1 MPNPLTLFHRSNFN
15 HYPDTACDLA
25 SVGVIY
31 LSGADKGKKAGF
43 VGASWGEHPTA
54 PDCLHIAVLASPD
67 EVEAKLTDW
76 GLQRDPNQTDFP
88 PEPPLPQDSDGVV

>member
-1 MPNPLTLFHRSNFN
+1 MKLTLFHRSTLNP
-15 HYPDTACDLA
+15 YPDTFCDTA
-25 SVGVIY
+25 TIGVVY

-54 PDCLHIAVLASPD
+54 PDCLHVAVLNGPD
-67 EVEAKLTDW
+67 EVDAKLADW

-88 PEPPLPQDSDGVV
+88 PETTPSPDSDGVI

>member
-1 MPNPLTLFHRSNFN
+1 MPALTLFHRSTFDQ
-15 HYPDTACDLA
+15 YADTMCDMA

-31 LSGADKGKKAGF
+31 LSGKDKGKKAGF
-43 VGASWGEHPTA
+43 IGASWGEHPDA

-76 GLQRDPNQTDFP
+76 NLQRDPNQTEFP
-88 PEPPLPQDSDGVV
+88 PEPPPPPDSDGVI

>member
-1 MPNPLTLFHRSNFN
+1 MPTPLTLFHRSNFN